1 MSGTPPK
8 GLMRSLGEFVGHIV
22 KAVRTDPAK
31 PDTSDQ
37 SDQPD
42 QPDQPDQS
50 DQPDQADQ
58 PTRVEVNRTTE
69 VVEQNDV
76 ILRRTTI
83 DEVEVKRRPG
93 T

>member
-42 QPDQPDQS
+42 QPDQPDQ
-50 DQPDQADQ
+50 ADQ